1 MSPPRPPSSRGAL
14 SQARWVKGVS
24 GNADDLGVHR
34 GQLFLSVVVG
44 EDFRRAD
51 KGPIHGIEEKNQ
63 PLTLV
68 LVEGNV
74 GNRIEALST
83 VEAEVRGRL
92 TNRRNHIERESDRDK
107 KE

>member
-1 MSPPRPPSSRGAL
+1 M
-14 SQARWVKGVS
+14 Q
-24 GNADDLGVHR
+24 
-34 GQLFLSVVVG
+34 
-44 EDFRRAD
+44 
-51 KGPIHGIEEKNQ
+51 GIEEKNQ

-74 GNRIEALST
+74 GDRIEALST